1 MQADPTRR
9 RSRSTNTMS
18 QSVEWQQLDAEHAD
32 AASINFSGDG
42 IDDEHHER
50 QQNVIEVVDNTDHRL
65 SDDELQVQCVH
76 RLTPHEL
83 RRQRM
88 DAAREALRR
97 AANRQPKP
105 LASQTLF
112 SSYKCPICLCPPK
125 NLSVTPCGHIFCGS
139 CLYDALSV
147 NTREANQASGIGSTA
162 SHDTDSANHLFT
174 PFGSGGA
181 LALANA
187 AGASVGGTRGLFHEL
202 VNQRRQQQQ
211 QQHAQDPRAT
221 RLSVSQASTPMSA
234 TRLRASNGT
243 ERMKGLCPVC
253 RSPIKGGFT
262 GLGRKGILGLD
273 IMVGTPGPA
282 TSSTPPPPS
291 AQSVSCSPTSST
303 PETPPLPKRQRR

>member
-1 MQADPTRR
+1 MQADPTRG

-18 QSVEWQQLDAEHAD
+18 QSIEWQQLDAEHAD
-32 AASINFSGDG
+32 AASIHFSGDVTH
-42 IDDEHHER
+42 DDHHER
-50 QQNVIEVVDNTDHRL
+50 QQNVIEVVDSGDHRL
-65 SDDELQVQCVH
+65 SDDELQVQYVH
-76 RLTPHEL
+76 RLKPHEL

-105 LASQTLF
+105 IASQTLF

-125 NLSVTPCGHIFCGS
+125 NLSVTPCGHIFCGP

-147 NTREANQASGIGSTA
+147 NTREANQASGLESTA
-162 SHDTDSANHLFT
+162 SHDTDNANHLFT
-174 PFGSGGA
+174 SFGSGGA

-202 VNQRRQQQQ
+202 VNQRRRQQ
-211 QQHAQDPRAT
+211 QQHSQDPRAT
-221 RLSVSQASTPMSA
+221 HLSVSQASTPMSA

-291 AQSVSCSPTSST
+291 AQSVSWSPTSST
-303 PETPPLPKRQRR
+303 PETPPVPKRQRR